1 MAPQRDNRF
10 KVSAL
15 LHAGHKVSEVAN
27 LVGVSRITVYAIK
40 KCMNYGKSVNRR
52 TSSGR
57 KTVVDYNRAS
67 GGLNKNRI
75 ITAKPHE
82 L

>member
-1 MAPQRDNRF
+1 M

-15 LHAGHKVSEVAN
+15 LHAGHKVCEVAN

-40 KCMNYGKSVNRR
+40 KRIDYGEDINRR
-52 TSSGR
+52 TGSGQ
-57 KTVVDYNRAS
+57 KTVVDRNRAS
-67 GGLNKNRI
+67 SGLNQGRI
-75 ITAKPHE
+75 ITAKQPE